1 MSSLLFSWFDGNSI
15 QSYNPSGLCM
25 EGHPEHSEHTY
36 VVVLHGSLSLA
47 DPNSHTIEFDTLVSL
62 FTHER
67 WK

>member
-1 MSSLLFSWFDGNSI
+1 
-15 QSYNPSGLCM
+15 M

-62 FTHER
+62 FTHE
-67 WK
+67 